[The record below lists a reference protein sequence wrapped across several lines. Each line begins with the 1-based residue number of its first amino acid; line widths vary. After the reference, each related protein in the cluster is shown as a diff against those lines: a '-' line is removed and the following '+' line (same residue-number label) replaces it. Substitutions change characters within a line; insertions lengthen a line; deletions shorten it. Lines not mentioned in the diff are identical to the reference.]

1 MHWFKIKEMGYE
13 YSIYS
18 QNFMINNVQYRKYAI
33 RILYTYLQ
41 PKKHKIFIIK
51 RYEVK
56 DEYYIFT
63 YLN

>member
-1 MHWFKIKEMGYE
+1 
-13 YSIYS
+13 
-18 QNFMINNVQYRKYAI
+18 MINNVQYRKYTI

-41 PKKHKIFIIK
+41 PKKTQVFIIK

-56 DEYYIFT
+56 DEYYILT

>member
-1 MHWFKIKEMGYE
+1 MYNIGNMQSE
-13 YSIYS
+13 YYIHIY
-18 QNFMINNVQYRKYAI
+18 N
-33 RILYTYLQ
+33 L
-41 PKKHKIFIIK
+41 KKHKIFIIK